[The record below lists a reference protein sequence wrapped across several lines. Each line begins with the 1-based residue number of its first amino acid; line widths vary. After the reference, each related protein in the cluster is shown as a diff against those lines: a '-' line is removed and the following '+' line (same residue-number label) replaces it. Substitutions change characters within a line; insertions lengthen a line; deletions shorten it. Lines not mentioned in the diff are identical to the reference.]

1 MPRDTI
7 PREIPTGAKAMN
19 RLDFDGRS
27 AVITGGAAG
36 IGLAVAQRLVAS
48 GGRVSLWDKDSA
60 ALQSAK
66 SALGNSTETC
76 VVDVADVAT
85 VDAAAKAYVA
95 ACPGSTI
102 NVQGGG
108 SGTGLTQVAT
118 GAVEIGNSDV
128 NSEHANAF
136 GVANRINT
144 NGQRFG
150 AWPQANSGFTNS
162 EFSADDRIKC
172 PFQPDRSLG

>member
-1 MPRDTI
+1 MAL
-7 PREIPTGAKAMN
+7 GAQTRVM
-19 RLDFDGRS
+19 FG
-27 AVITGGAAG
+27 
-36 IGLAVAQRLVAS
+36 AVAEAFSSGERARLACWRWRSRQRELRRDCSAPKSHSSVQ
-48 GGRVSLWDKDSA
+48 VSK
-60 ALQSAK
+60 
-66 SALGNSTETC
+66 
-76 VVDVADVAT
+76 
-85 VDAAAKAYVA
+85 
-95 ACPGSTI
+95 
-102 NVQGGG
+102 
-108 SGTGLTQVAT
+108 
-118 GAVEIGNSDV
+118 IGNSDV